1 MENVESNREKVLVL
15 GLSKSGIAA
24 AKLAKKRG
32 KNVFLSEGKQ
42 IDEEGL
48 KKVSKLET
56 LGINVEYGG
65 HSDNFIKNSTLAITS
80 PGIAPHSEILT
91 RIKQLNPNI
100 RIISELQFAFDEV
113 NDTNKKFIVITGTN
127 GKTTTTSLIEHILIS
142 AGIKAKACGNI
153 GLPPSEI
160 VDEDIEYFV
169 CESSSFQLDMTDKFS
184 PYISL
189 WTNFTPDHVD
199 WHQGLENYFK
209 AKTKA
214 FRCANY
220 RIFNANDEK
229 LLEYSK
235 QFESEKDKVKRYYFD
250 KNLGDTCCY
259 IEDGAIK
266 YRSNSEQNLEIV
278 LKLSECPI
286 IGHHNY
292 QNIMCAV
299 IVAELV
305 GIPTVAI
312 RKAVMSFVAPPHRL
326 EKIRELKGITFY
338 NDSKA
343 TNPEAAIVAINSF
356 NGTDVALI
364 AGGRDKNTDLTEF
377 SESIKNHIKTVILIG
392 EATDRF
398 EKELK
403 HNGFSNIIRE
413 KTLESAVDK
422 GIELN
427 PDVVLLSP
435 ACASFD
441 MFSGYEQ
448 RGDVFREYVLSKV

>member
-1 MENVESNREKVLVL
+1 MEIVESIQDKVLVL

-24 AKLAKKRG
+24 AKLAKTRG
-32 KNVFLSEGKQ
+32 KNVFLSEGRQ

-48 KKVSKLET
+48 KKVSDLKS

-65 HSDNFIKNSTLAITS
+65 HSDNFIKDTKLVITS
-80 PGIAPHSEILT
+80 PGIAPHSEILA
-91 RIKQLNPNI
+91 RIRQLNPEV

-113 NDTNKKFIVITGTN
+113 KGNNKKFIVITGTN
-127 GKTTTTSLIEHILIS
+127 GKTTTTSLIEHILLS
-142 AGIKAKACGNI
+142 VGLKAKACGNI
-153 GLPPSEI
+153 GLPPSVI

-169 CESSSFQLDMTDKFS
+169 CESSSFQLDMTDNFS

-214 FRCANY
+214 FKSAKF
-220 RIFNANDEK
+220 RIFNAQDEK

-235 QFESEKDKVKRYYFD
+235 EFDIGEDKVNRYYFD
-250 KNLGDTCCY
+250 ENLGDNCCY
-259 IEDGAIK
+259 IENELIK
-266 YRSNSEQNLEIV
+266 YRDNSAQAPEVV

-292 QNIMCAV
+292 QNIMCAI
-299 IVAELV
+299 IVSKLV
-305 GIPTVAI
+305 GISTEEI
-312 RKAVMSFVAPPHRL
+312 RKAIMSFIAPPHRL

-356 NGTDVALI
+356 NNTDVALI

-377 SESIKNHIKTVILIG
+377 SDSIKNHVKTVILIG

-403 HNGFSNIIRE
+403 NNGFSNIIRE
-413 KTLESAVDK
+413 KTLQSAVDK